1 MYGTLKDIDS
11 RGWRTRLIGAFIA
24 QQVIFALICIVFRGD
39 AVRPTLM
46 YRPNG
51 MTEADRE
58 LYYAYYDIGAA
69 VGLNMNFIVYC
80 AMVLPMLIL
89 VVYLF
94 NYLHSL
100 RKLQKSERR
109 AALVMIAVC
118 CVSYVAVVV
127 YFSALH
133 CTSSITSAAA
143 RSRSW
148 TRRLQKPGSDTPP
161 RRGRPHEQRKGGR
174 AV

>member
-69 VGLNMNFIVYC
+69 VG
-80 AMVLPMLIL
+80 
-89 VVYLF
+89 
-94 NYLHSL
+94 
-100 RKLQKSERR
+100 
-109 AALVMIAVC
+109 
-118 CVSYVAVVV
+118 
-127 YFSALH
+127 
-133 CTSSITSAAA
+133 
-143 RSRSW
+143 
-148 TRRLQKPGSDTPP
+148 
-161 RRGRPHEQRKGGR
+161 
-174 AV
+174 